1 MKLKF
6 IFFQLEFC
14 LKLKNE
20 IVKIYNCNKNI
31 QISRGKLAYQIIFC
45 REDTD
50 RKYTAVQKQPGTT
63 QEIKIQIAEDFSNN
77 LQLVSSN

>member
-1 MKLKF
+1 M
-6 IFFQLEFC
+6 
-14 LKLKNE
+14 
-20 IVKIYNCNKNI
+20 KIYNCNKNI